1 MDTSTQSAKM
11 PSERL
16 IKLCKLQ
23 QRGEQDGSLKGT
35 NFLLAAN
42 KTKRSDNGQ
51 LRRRGET
58 VLCKCDATR
67 VKMWSTFS
75 KNSTRST
82 SSRGG
87 LADHIT

>member
-1 MDTSTQSAKM
+1 M
-11 PSERL
+11 PSDRL

-51 LRRRGET
+51 LRRRGQPGA
-58 VLCKCDATR
+58 LCKCDATW
-67 VKMWSTFS
+67 VKMRSTFS
-75 KNSTRST
+75 KISKWSTA
-82 SSRGG
+82 SRGG
-87 LADHIT
+87 LAGHIT